1 MFLVLIVLEKNIF
14 FFYNLSIGILHN
26 GRMQNENGLRP
37 ARRTE
42 TGMEVIMANV
52 ETAKAKALSKKKLQF
67 KTWAPIFL
75 MMLPGLVYLFIN
87 NYMPMAGLV
96 IAFKKVNFM
105 DGIWASPWVG
115 FKNFEFLFKTKDAF
129 IITRNTICYNLAF
142 ILINTVLGIALA
154 ILITDIRKD
163 GLRKLYQSAI
173 LVPFLMSIVIIS
185 YITYA
190 FLSAENGLINN
201 SILPL
206 FGNTEGI
213 SWYMEKK
220 YWPFILVLVNTWKG
234 IGYGALIYI
243 SSINGI
249 DRILYEA
256 ASLDGAGKWKQIT
269 NVTLPSLKGTV
280 ITMTLLNIGRIFY
293 ADFGLFYQVPM
304 NSGQLNEVTNVIDTY
319 VYRSLLQMNNTGMSA
334 AAGFYQSIVGFI
346 LVLIAN
352 LIVRRIDADSALF

>member
-1 MFLVLIVLEKNIF
+1 
-14 FFYNLSIGILHN
+14 
-26 GRMQNENGLRP
+26 
-37 ARRTE
+37 
-42 TGMEVIMANV
+42 MAKSKA
-52 ETAKAKALSKKKLQF
+52 AKTPSKMSRQF

-96 IAFKKVNFM
+96 IAFKKINFS

-115 FKNFEFLFKTKDAF
+115 LKNFEFLFKSQDAF
-129 IITRNTICYNLAF
+129 IITRNTICYNLVF
-142 ILINTVLGIALA
+142 IVINTVLGIALA

-163 GLRKLYQSAI
+163 GIRKVYQSAI
-173 LVPFLMSIVIIS
+173 LVPYLMSIVIVS

-201 SILPL
+201 SILPI
-206 FGNTEGI
+206 FGQTEGI

-220 YWPFILVLVNTWKG
+220 YWPFILTLVNTWKG
-234 IGYGALIYI
+234 IGYGTLIYI
-243 SSINGI
+243 SSVNGI
-249 DRILYEA
+249 DRSLYEA
-256 ASLDGAGKWKQIT
+256 ASLDGAGKWKQIKH
-269 NVTLPSLKGTV
+269 VTLPSLKPTV
-280 ITMTLLNIGRIFY
+280 ITLTLMSIGRIFY

-304 NSGQLNEVTNVIDTY
+304 NSGQLNDVTNVIDTY
-319 VYRSLLQMNNTGMSA
+319 VYRALLQMNDTGMSA

-352 LIVRRIDADSALF
+352 LVVRKIEPDSALF